1 MKKLKI
7 TTIILAIILITMVAF
22 GGVYIKTQNR
32 MENKVKDYSFGREL
46 QGGRV
51 IELEVANKDKE
62 ETKPNLTVENYKIV
76 KKTIE
81 NRLNNLGA
89 DDYTISLNEEDGTIR
104 VELPESEMIDT
115 YIYFLNASG
124 EVKIAE
130 KDAGTE
136 LISDSMIKNAKYT
149 YTANVEGV
157 YQVFMDIY
165 LTEEGQAKIE
175 EVKNNYAIFAEEIQ
189 EIEAQKAADEKE
201 TSGEENAEKT
211 ENAESAGTEQ
221 VEETKKMAK
230 LSIAGSEYDISK
242 IEKNKIR
249 AQIGGA
255 TSNTVNVN
263 NNLAA
268 AAELAL
274 LVNSGKYPLVYE
286 INVNQYLSSDI
297 TKTQILYLAI
307 VLTIVMLVGFIVLT
321 IKYKTK
327 GLLSSISF
335 IGFISLLTLLIRY
348 TNVNISIEGIGA
360 IILVFIINLIVN
372 NKLLDVIKNGKNVK
386 EAIMETYKDV
396 FLRIIPVIIITLI
409 FCFAGVAN
417 LSSFGMIMFWG
428 LLLIAVYN
436 AIVTKTLLKLKES
449 K

>member
-1 MKKLKI
+1 MKTGMKKLKI

-51 IELEVANKDKE
+51 VELEVANKDKE

-81 NRLNNLGA
+81 NRLNDLGA
-89 DDYTISLNEEDGTIR
+89 DDYTISLDEVDGTIR
-104 VELPESEMIDT
+104 VELPENQNIDT
-115 YIYFLNASG
+115 YIYFLTASG

-136 LISDSMIKNAKYT
+136 LLSDSMIKNAKYT

-175 EVKNNYAIFAEEIQ
+175 EIKNNYAIFPDEIE
-189 EIEAQKAADEKE
+189 EIEAQKADDKKEE
-201 TSGEENAEKT
+201 TSGEEKT
-211 ENAESAGTEQ
+211 ENTETEQ
-221 VEETKKMAK
+221 TEETKKIAQ
-230 LSIAGSEYDISK
+230 LTIAGSEYDISK
-242 IEKNKIR
+242 IEKNNIR
-249 AQIGGA
+249 IEIGGE
-255 TSNTVNVN
+255 TSNTANIN

-274 LVNSGKYPLVYE
+274 LVNSGKYPLVYD
-286 INVNQYLSSDI
+286 INVNHYVFSDI
-297 TKTQILYLAI
+297 TETQILYFAI
-307 VLTIVMLVGFIVLT
+307 TIAIVMLIVFIVLS
-321 IKYKTK
+321 IKYKTN
-327 GLLSSISF
+327 GMLSSISF
-335 IGFISLLTLLIRY
+335 VGFISLLSLLIRY

-360 IILVFIINLIVN
+360 IILVFLINIIVN
-372 NKLLDVIKNGKNVK
+372 KKLLNEIKNGKKVNEV
-386 EAIMETYKDV
+386 IMETYKDV
-396 FLRIIPVIIITLI
+396 FLKIIPVIIISLI